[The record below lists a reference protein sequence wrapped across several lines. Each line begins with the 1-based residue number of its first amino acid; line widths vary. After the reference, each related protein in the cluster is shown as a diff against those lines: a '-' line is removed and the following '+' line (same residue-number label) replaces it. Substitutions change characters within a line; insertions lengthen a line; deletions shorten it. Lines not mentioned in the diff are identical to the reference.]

1 MVREIYKISK
11 SRSFNIR
18 KIFEGRHGH
27 THHHVVLENNG
38 HGKDMKFKS
47 QLGAKSSSTLELQQL
62 SSIFNKSDDHV
73 TRFAKE
79 GERSRNI
86 HKDKQ
91 SSEMEK
97 MKEKF
102 AKLLL
107 GEDMSG
113 GGKGVSSALAL
124 SNAITNLAASVF
136 GEQRKLEPMSEE
148 RKSRWKKEINWL
160 LSVSDYIVEFVPS
173 QQKSKDGT
181 NIEVMVTQQ
190 RRDLF
195 MNIPALKKLDAM
207 LIDCLENFK
216 DASEF
221 WYVSKDADESEKGV
235 QRDDKW
241 WLPTIKVPQEGLS
254 DTCRKWLQYQKD
266 CVNQVHRASMA
277 INAQI
282 LSEMEIPENYIES
295 LPKNGRSSL
304 GDSIYKSITIEFFEP
319 EQFLSTMDLSTEHK
333 VLDLK
338 DRIEAS
344 IVIWQRKLHL
354 KDGKSTWGLAVSA
367 EKRELFEERAEAIL
381 LLLKQKFPGIPQS
394 SLDISKIEYNN
405 DIGHSV
411 LESYSRVLESLAN
424 TVMSCIEDVLYADSL
439 TQDPALAIE
448 KLNLSSADSSPQFP
462 LSGMSSPRELEAEVL
477 SSVAQTPAAETPTLS
492 DFIGWSEELGDTGV
506 KKNRSTGNL
515 EAYFKGENDYSCIGK
530 LASIT
535 PKKLSYI
542 EKIGSGL
549 RSPTSR
555 H

>member
-62 SSIFNKSDDHV
+62 SSIFNKSVDHV

-173 QQKSKDGT
+173 QQKSKEGT
-181 NIEVMVTQQ
+181 NIE
-190 RRDLF
+190 
-195 MNIPALKKLDAM
+195 
-207 LIDCLENFK
+207 
-216 DASEF
+216 
-221 WYVSKDADESEKGV
+221 
-235 QRDDKW
+235 
-241 WLPTIKVPQEGLS
+241 
-254 DTCRKWLQYQKD
+254 
-266 CVNQVHRASMA
+266 
-277 INAQI
+277 
-282 LSEMEIPENYIES
+282 
-295 LPKNGRSSL
+295 
-304 GDSIYKSITIEFFEP
+304 
-319 EQFLSTMDLSTEHK
+319 
-333 VLDLK
+333 
-338 DRIEAS
+338 
-344 IVIWQRKLHL
+344 
-354 KDGKSTWGLAVSA
+354 
-367 EKRELFEERAEAIL
+367 
-381 LLLKQKFPGIPQS
+381 
-394 SLDISKIEYNN
+394 
-405 DIGHSV
+405 
-411 LESYSRVLESLAN
+411 
-424 TVMSCIEDVLYADSL
+424 
-439 TQDPALAIE
+439 
-448 KLNLSSADSSPQFP
+448 
-462 LSGMSSPRELEAEVL
+462 
-477 SSVAQTPAAETPTLS
+477 
-492 DFIGWSEELGDTGV
+492 
-506 KKNRSTGNL
+506 
-515 EAYFKGENDYSCIGK
+515 
-530 LASIT
+530 
-535 PKKLSYI
+535 
-542 EKIGSGL
+542 
-549 RSPTSR
+549 
-555 H
+555 